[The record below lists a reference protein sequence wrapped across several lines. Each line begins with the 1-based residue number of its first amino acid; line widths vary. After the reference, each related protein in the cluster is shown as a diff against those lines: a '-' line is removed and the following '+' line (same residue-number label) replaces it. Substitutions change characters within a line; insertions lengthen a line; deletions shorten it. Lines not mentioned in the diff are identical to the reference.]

1 MDHTEYTTLVEA
13 LRAVPDPRKA
23 RGQRYPWDL
32 LLTVIA
38 AALAS
43 HQPHGRAIS
52 QWVHEHADE
61 LADVLV
67 AAPGRIPSEATL
79 RRTLQAVDVVALD
92 ACVQALWPATEGPVT
107 DRAAADLTG
116 IAIDGKA
123 VRGVR
128 AHGRTVHLLS
138 LVRHD
143 GRVLAQTAVA
153 DKTNEI
159 GAAPGLLAAQSLH
172 GRVVTMDA
180 LLTQRALARQIQRQG
195 GHYLMAVK
203 DNKPVLRDAISTLFA
218 VPPWLPAERTHEVW
232 ETQTMEKGHGR
243 LETRTLLASTSLNAY
258 VRWPGVGQVVQRTC
272 RRVQLATGEVTE
284 DTSYAITSLSPAQAS
299 PAVLERLWR
308 GHWTIENRV
317 HHVRDVAFNEDATR
331 AYVGN
336 TAHTLASL
344 RNALL
349 NLIRAAGWTR
359 IPDALRYYGARVA
372 RALTLI
378 GVLPT

>member
-1 MDHTEYTTLVEA
+1 MDHEEYTTLVAA

-23 RGQRYPWDL
+23 CGQRYPWEL

-43 HQPHGRAIS
+43 AQPHGRAIS

-61 LADVLV
+61 LTDVLAV
-67 AAPGRIPSEATL
+67 TAGRMPSEATL
-79 RRTLQAVDVVALD
+79 RRALQAVDVVALD
-92 ACVQALWPATEGPVT
+92 ACVQALWPVTERPGAEH
-107 DRAAADLTG
+107 AAAELVG
-116 IAIDGKA
+116 IAIDGTA

-128 AHGRTVHLLS
+128 APGRIVHLVS

-159 GAAPGLLAAQSLH
+159 TAAPGLLAEQPLH
-172 GRVVTMDA
+172 DTVVTMDA

-203 DNKPVLRDAISTLFA
+203 DNQPTLLDAISTLFT
-218 VPPWLPAERTHEVW
+218 VPPWLPAERAQEVW
-232 ETQTMEKGHGR
+232 ETQTLEKGHGR
-243 LETRTLLASTSLNAY
+243 LETRTLMASTALNAY
-258 VRWPGVGQVVQRTC
+258 VRWPGVDQVLQRTC
-272 RRVQLATGEVTE
+272 RRVQVATGEVTE
-284 DTSYAITSLSPAQAS
+284 ETTYAITSLTPAQAS

-317 HHVRDVAFNEDATR
+317 HHVRDVAFGEDATR
-331 AYVGN
+331 AWVGN
-336 TAHTLASL
+336 TAHALASL

-349 NLIRAAGWTR
+349 NLLRAAGWTR
-359 IPDALRYYGARVA
+359 IPDALRYHAARVE

-378 GVLPT
+378 GVQPS

>member
-1 MDHTEYTTLVEA
+1 MDLEEYTTLVAA
-13 LRAVPDPRKA
+13 LRSVPDPRKA
-23 RGQRYPWDL
+23 RGQRYPWAL

-43 HQPHGRAIS
+43 NQPHGRAIS

-79 RRTLQAVDVVALD
+79 RRALQAVDVVALE
-92 ACVQALWPATEGPVT
+92 ACVGALRPTERP
-107 DRAAADLTG
+107 AADLVG

-123 VRGVR
+123 VRGLR
-128 AHGRTVHLLS
+128 AHGRVVHLVS

-159 GAAPGLLAAQSLH
+159 TAAARLLASQPLQH
-172 GRVVTMDA
+172 HIVTMDA
-180 LLTQRALARQIQRQG
+180 LLTQRALARQIRRQG
-195 GHYLMAVK
+195 GHYLMVVK
-203 DNKPVLRDAISTLFA
+203 DNQPDLVEAITTLFST
-218 VPPWLPAERTHEVW
+218 PPWLPDERAQEVW
-232 ETQTMEKGHGR
+232 ETQTLEKGHGR
-243 LETRTLLASTSLNAY
+243 LETRTLLASTTLNGY
-258 VRWPGVGQVVQRTC
+258 LRWPSVGQVLQRTC

-284 DTSYAITSLSPAQAS
+284 ATSYGITSLTPVEAS
-299 PAVLERLWR
+299 PAVLECLWR

-317 HHVRDVAFNEDATR
+317 HYVRDVSFSEDATR

-336 TAHTLASL
+336 TAHALASL
-344 RNALL
+344 RNAIL
-349 NLIRAAGWTR
+349 NLLRDRGWTR
-359 IPDALRYYGARVA
+359 IPDALRHHAARVD
-372 RALTLI
+372 RALALI
-378 GVLPT
+378 GVRPA

>member
-1 MDHTEYTTLVEA
+1 MDHEEYTTLVAA
-13 LRAVPDPRKA
+13 LRSVPDPRKA
-23 RGQRYPWDL
+23 RGQRYPWAV

-43 HQPHGRAIS
+43 NQPHGRAIS

-61 LADVLV
+61 LGDVLAV
-67 AAPGRIPSEATL
+67 VPGRIPSEATL
-79 RRTLQAVDVVALD
+79 RRALQAVDVGALE
-92 ACVQALWPATEGPVT
+92 ACVQALWPPTGGPVME
-107 DRAAADLTG
+107 RVAAELVGLAL
-116 IAIDGKA
+116 DGKA

-128 AHGRTVHLLS
+128 AHGRVVHLVS

-143 GRVLAQTAVA
+143 GRILAQTAVA

-159 GAAPGLLAAQSLH
+159 GAAPGLLAAVALH
-172 GRVVTMDA
+172 GCVVTMDA
-180 LLTQRALARQIQRQG
+180 LLTQRALARQIRHQG

-203 DNKPVLRDAISTLFA
+203 DNQPALLDAIRTLFTQ
-218 VPPWLPAERTHEVW
+218 PPWLPDERGQEVR
-232 ETQTMEKGHGR
+232 EGQTVEKGHGR
-243 LETRTLLASTSLNAY
+243 LETRTLTASTALNAY
-258 VRWPGVGQVVQRTC
+258 PHWPAVGQVLHRRC
-272 RRVQLATGEVTE
+272 RRVHLATGEVTE
-284 DTSYAITSLSPAQAS
+284 DSSYAVTSLSPAQAS

-317 HHVRDVAFNEDATR
+317 HHVRDVSFGEDATR
-331 AYVGN
+331 AAIGN
-336 TAHTLASL
+336 TAHALASL

-359 IPDALRYYGARVA
+359 ISDALRHYGARVE

-378 GVLPT
+378 GVQPT